1 METSSIDVFATNI
14 SRQQAQY
21 IDLDIPLTKCA
32 LLAQNKNKQR
42 EKNYTWLSRTINK
55 TLDTECQLITRSY

>member
-14 SRQQAQY
+14 SRQQVQY
-21 IDLDIPLTKCA
+21 IDLDIPLTKGA

-42 EKNYTWLSRTINK
+42 EKNYT
-55 TLDTECQLITRSY
+55 

>member
-42 EKNYTWLSRTINK
+42 EKNYT
-55 TLDTECQLITRSY
+55 